1 MKEYIFKLTDKVRDY
16 ECDLQGVVNNSN
28 YQHYMEHTRHEFLES
43 LGENFGK
50 MHEKGVDGFVSR
62 VEIQYKTSLKSGD
75 SYISCLNVYKKGVKL
90 VFEQDIYRASDNALA
105 TKGIVESVIVENGKL
120 TRGEYFDEML
130 KRYMTDKRIY
140 QIGLTMING
149 VGDILAR
156 HLLQALGEAEA
167 VFTEKQQLLGRI
179 PGIGSNIAAEIKRP
193 EILQRAEKELAFIEK
208 NNISCYYLTDTDYP
222 VRLRECPDAP
232 ILFYFKGNTNLDATR
247 IISIVGTRNATEYG
261 RELTESLIKDLAK
274 VIPDL
279 LVVSGLA
286 YGIDICAHRNALYNR
301 LPTVAVLAH
310 GLDRIYPSCHR
321 NTAVEMLE
329 SGGLLTDF
337 PSGTEPDRPNFLR
350 RNRIVAG
357 ISDCTIVVESA
368 EKGGSLVT
376 ADIAFSYGRD
386 VYSFPGRI
394 GDSHSKGCNN
404 LIRQNKAGL
413 ITSADDLLSA
423 LCWDIQAGATP
434 VQTELF
440 FAEAE
445 TFTSEQNPV
454 LAIMRTRNEIHINE
468 LGLQQLTHVQY
479 FFIKLFIAVNIIC
492 FQRDLLVREK
502 HEVINQNLCSFF
514 QGFFRMNGTVG
525 SNLKYQFLVVGLL
538 LYTEVLYLIL
548 HITYRS
554 INRID
559 RNYVHIGAIFAVFV
573 SRNITTT
580 FVDRNIYLHSRL

>member
-1 MKEYIFKLTDKVRDY
+1 MVNMKQLHTFSYGLLPFVLFTVILYAFFYNHHLLFAEQLRLFEWNKDYFNEIVYNPGGLSAYIGEFFTQFYHLNHFGGWILGAGVGLTGILYRNLICHWKIGGNVSWELIPITSLVFFY
-16 ECDLQGVVNNSN
+16 LNPNA
-28 YQHYMEHTRHEFLES
+28 S
-43 LGENFGK
+43 LGLIFGLLITLLLARITL
-50 MHEKGVDGFVSR
+50 HEK
-62 VEIQYKTSLKSGD
+62 E
-75 SYISCLNVYKKGVKL
+75 
-90 VFEQDIYRASDNALA
+90 
-105 TKGIVESVIVENGKL
+105 GKRKRL
-120 TRGEYFDEML
+120 LILINLPICYF
-130 KRYMTDKRIY
+130 
-140 QIGLTMING
+140 
-149 VGDILAR
+149 
-156 HLLQALGEAEA
+156 
-167 VFTEKQQLLGRI
+167 FT
-179 PGIGSNIAAEIKRP
+179 GIGCYLYLILIFLDEI
-193 EILQRAEKELAFIEK
+193 FIEK

-232 ILFYFKGNTNLDATR
+232 ILFYFKGNTNLDAIR

-386 VYSFPGRI
+386 VYSFPGRV

-468 LGLQQLTHVQY
+468 LASVLEIPVHQLSMLLFELEINGKVKALPGNLY
-479 FFIKLFIAVNIIC
+479 KL
-492 FQRDLLVREK
+492 
-502 HEVINQNLCSFF
+502 S
-514 QGFFRMNGTVG
+514 
-525 SNLKYQFLVVGLL
+525 
-538 LYTEVLYLIL
+538 
-548 HITYRS
+548 
-554 INRID
+554 
-559 RNYVHIGAIFAVFV
+559 
-573 SRNITTT
+573 
-580 FVDRNIYLHSRL
+580 

>member
-1 MKEYIFKLTDKVRDY
+1 MKNIAIFLLIVLSASSFS
-16 ECDLQGVVNNSN
+16 CD
-28 YQHYMEHTRHEFLES
+28 FLE
-43 LGENFGK
+43 E
-50 MHEKGVDGFVSR
+50 EPKGLISDT
-62 VEIQYKTSLKSGD
+62 YAKTEEG
-75 SYISCLNVYKKGVKL
+75 
-90 VFEQDIYRASDNALA
+90 
-105 TKGIVESVIVENGKL
+105 VESLIL
-120 TRGEYFDEML
+120 S
-130 KRYMTDKRIY
+130 IY
-140 QIGLTMING
+140 QRNRYLTERLYKFADCGTDLTTYATNG
-149 VGDILAR
+149 VGWPYEEAMIYNDPLMISNRWNSQYWKYLYKGLNVANLGVQYIQETPIA
-156 HLLQALGEAEA
+156 HEEKKNQLISEVHALRAFYLFMIVETYGPASHYADTPSQSVITEGYQPGIA
-167 VFTEKQQLLGRI
+167 VFYK
-179 PGIGSNIAAEIKRP
+179 
-193 EILQRAEKELAFIEK
+193 K

-423 LCWDIQAGATP
+423 LCWDIQAGATS

-468 LGLQQLTHVQY
+468 LASVLEIPVHQLSMLLFELEINGKVKALPGNLY
-479 FFIKLFIAVNIIC
+479 KL
-492 FQRDLLVREK
+492 
-502 HEVINQNLCSFF
+502 S
-514 QGFFRMNGTVG
+514 
-525 SNLKYQFLVVGLL
+525 
-538 LYTEVLYLIL
+538 
-548 HITYRS
+548 
-554 INRID
+554 
-559 RNYVHIGAIFAVFV
+559 
-573 SRNITTT
+573 
-580 FVDRNIYLHSRL
+580 

>member
-1 MKEYIFKLTDKVRDY
+1 
-16 ECDLQGVVNNSN
+16 
-28 YQHYMEHTRHEFLES
+28 
-43 LGENFGK
+43 
-50 MHEKGVDGFVSR
+50 
-62 VEIQYKTSLKSGD
+62 
-75 SYISCLNVYKKGVKL
+75 
-90 VFEQDIYRASDNALA
+90 
-105 TKGIVESVIVENGKL
+105 
-120 TRGEYFDEML
+120 
-130 KRYMTDKRIY
+130 MTDKRIY

-179 PGIGSNIAAEIKRP
+179 PGIAAEIKRP

-386 VYSFPGRI
+386 VYSFPGRV

-434 VQTELF
+434 VLASVLEIPVHQLSMLLFEL
-440 FAEAE
+440 
-445 TFTSEQNPV
+445 
-454 LAIMRTRNEIHINE
+454 EINGKVKA
-468 LGLQQLTHVQY
+468 LPGNLY
-479 FFIKLFIAVNIIC
+479 KL
-492 FQRDLLVREK
+492 
-502 HEVINQNLCSFF
+502 S
-514 QGFFRMNGTVG
+514 
-525 SNLKYQFLVVGLL
+525 
-538 LYTEVLYLIL
+538 
-548 HITYRS
+548 
-554 INRID
+554 
-559 RNYVHIGAIFAVFV
+559 
-573 SRNITTT
+573 
-580 FVDRNIYLHSRL
+580 